1 MKSRMITYEDRMHI
15 ARRINTLRLDQL
27 SQIEF
32 GKRVGVGRLV
42 TRWENRAQLPK
53 WKPLE
58 S

>member
-15 ARRINTLRLDQL
+15 ARRINTLRLDAEL

-42 TRWENRAQLPK
+42 
-53 WKPLE
+53 
-58 S
+58 

>member
-15 ARRINTLRLDQL
+15 ARRINTLRLDANYHKL
-27 SQIEF
+27 NSEN
-32 GKRVGVGRLV
+32 VGVGRLV
-42 TRWENRAQLPK
+42 TRWENRAQPPK